1 MTGLYRA
8 NHRQIVRFRLSG
20 CNDEGRGTGHSS
32 DIAGVDRLDTTS
44 VPRVSSVIAVANTSD
59 YASSRIASI
68 GAAVTANSTPARIQ
82 RRHASAAQAKANG
95 SGGSTFIGWASA
107 RGLWLPSNV
116 ESRVDQPAVCLRIA

>member
-59 YASSRIASI
+59 YASSRIGQHLAEAMR
-68 GAAVTANSTPARIQ
+68 GGELWAAVMIEEI
-82 RRHASAAQAKANG
+82 RRA
-95 SGGSTFIGWASA
+95 
-107 RGLWLPSNV
+107 
-116 ESRVDQPAVCLRIA
+116 